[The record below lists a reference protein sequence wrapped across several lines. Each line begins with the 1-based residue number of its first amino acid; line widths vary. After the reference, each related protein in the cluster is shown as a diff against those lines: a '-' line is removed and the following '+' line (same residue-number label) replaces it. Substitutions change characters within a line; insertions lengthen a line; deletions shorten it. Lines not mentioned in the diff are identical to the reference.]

1 MAESEFDQARQ
12 QAIRL
17 YRMRVLFAAH
27 TAMLICALLLTE
39 GMLFTRYRVGLAVWL
54 VLWMLHG
61 VILALYEIRE
71 GEVRYVANQAR
82 LKRKRDARYGLTDD
96 GELRPLDEDNAFD
109 EAADSRQRLE
119 KKGR

>member
-17 YRMRVLFAAH
+17 YRMRVFFAAH

-71 GEVRYVANQAR
+71 GEVRYVVNQAR
-82 LKRKRDARYGLTDD
+82 LKRKRDAQYGLSDD
-96 GELRPLDEDNAFD
+96 GELRPLGEDDLPD
-109 EAADSRQRLE
+109 EAADARQRLE